1 MCYYFNSGDV
11 IPYELLQVQQSETYT
26 TSESTTTTPKGSSEI
41 NLTQEEMEATDTNKG
56 NLHVAS
62 MSPSIIEKSQNPT
75 DVLNLG
81 LSSPATKSMIMNKQ
95 QPEVTEEEKFLAAL
109 VSTSTAKSNDGR
121 IEFRDLYIPPPP
133 APKLNSVLEKA
144 SSKLHMTLSVETIT
158 PKVSKQGIKSPK
170 PPRSP
175 VGSRSTS
182 PSRSAVGSRST
193 SPSRSPVGSR
203 STSPSRSPRQH
214 QISETTSKKNITS
227 KGNTKR
233 KQNDKEKLL
242 QVKRERFCAPGKYI
256 YNV

>member
-11 IPYELLQVQQSETYT
+11 IPYELLQVQQLETYT
-26 TSESTTTTPKGSSEI
+26 TSESTTPKGSSEI
-41 NLTQEEMEATDTNKG
+41 NLTQEEMETTDTNKG
-56 NLHVAS
+56 NLHIAS

-121 IEFRDLYIPPPP
+121 IEFKDLYIPPPP

-144 SSKLHMTLSVETIT
+144 SSKLHITLSVETIT
-158 PKVSKQGIKSPK
+158 PKVSNQGIKSPK
-170 PPRSP
+170 PP
-175 VGSRSTS
+175 
-182 PSRSAVGSRST
+182 
-193 SPSRSPVGSR
+193 RSPVGSR

-227 KGNTKR
+227 KGNMKR

-242 QVKRERFCAPGKYI
+242 QVKRERFCAPGKYNTICNYYMIHVHI
-256 YNV
+256 YMSS

>member
-11 IPYELLQVQQSETYT
+11 IPYELLQVQQPETYT
-26 TSESTTTTPKGSSEI
+26 TSESTTPKGSSEM

-62 MSPSIIEKSQNPT
+62 MTPSIIEKSQNPT
-75 DVLNLG
+75 NVLNLG
-81 LSSPATKSMIMNKQ
+81 LSSPATKSMIMNEQ
-95 QPEVTEEEKFLAAL
+95 QPEATEEERFLAAL
-109 VSTSTAKSNDGR
+109 VSTSTAKTNDGR
-121 IEFRDLYIPPPP
+121 IEFKDLYIPPPP

-158 PKVSKQGIKSPK
+158 PKVSKQGIESPK
-170 PPRSP
+170 PP
-175 VGSRSTS
+175 
-182 PSRSAVGSRST
+182 
-193 SPSRSPVGSR
+193 RSPVGSR

>member
-1 MCYYFNSGDV
+1 M
-11 IPYELLQVQQSETYT
+11 
-26 TSESTTTTPKGSSEI
+26 

-62 MSPSIIEKSQNPT
+62 MTPSIIEKSQNPT
-75 DVLNLG
+75 NVLNLG
-81 LSSPATKSMIMNKQ
+81 LSSPATKSMIMNEH
-95 QPEVTEEEKFLAAL
+95 QPEATEEERFLAAL
-109 VSTSTAKSNDGR
+109 VSTSTAKTNDGR
-121 IEFRDLYIPPPP
+121 IEFKDLYIPPPP

-158 PKVSKQGIKSPK
+158 PKVSKQGPK
-170 PPRSP
+170 PP
-175 VGSRSTS
+175 
-182 PSRSAVGSRST
+182 
-193 SPSRSPVGSR
+193 RSPVGSR

>member
-11 IPYELLQVQQSETYT
+11 IPYELLQVQQPEIYT
-26 TSESTTTTPKGSSEI
+26 TSESTTPKGSSEM

-81 LSSPATKSMIMNKQ
+81 LSSPATKSMIMNEQ
-95 QPEVTEEEKFLAAL
+95 QPEATEEERFLSAL
-109 VSTSTAKSNDGR
+109 VSTSTAKTNDGR
-121 IEFRDLYIPPPP
+121 IEFKDLYIPPPP

-170 PPRSP
+170 PP
-175 VGSRSTS
+175 
-182 PSRSAVGSRST
+182 
-193 SPSRSPVGSR
+193 RSPVGSR